1 MIAIIVIIHMEFARM
16 IVIFAHFKR
25 KYLVV
30 NHLYIMMII
39 ILHLDQNQDFLGI
52 TYTQKILIIK

>member
-1 MIAIIVIIHMEFARM
+1 MIAIIVIIHMEFASR
-16 IVIFAHFKR
+16 IGINAHIKR

-30 NHLYIMMII
+30 NHLYIMMIM
-39 ILHLDQNQDFLGI
+39 ILHLDQNQDVLGI